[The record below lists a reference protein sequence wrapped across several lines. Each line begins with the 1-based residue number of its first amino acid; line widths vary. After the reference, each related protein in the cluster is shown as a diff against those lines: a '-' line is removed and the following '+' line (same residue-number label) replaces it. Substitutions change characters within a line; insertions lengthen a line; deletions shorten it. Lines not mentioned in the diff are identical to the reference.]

1 MSEIDEIDEEFT
13 DEHYKILY
21 TTFLVIAVIVFFW
34 LLMAIFDNDHKKDL
48 NILNMINKDNEDA

>member
-1 MSEIDEIDEEFT
+1 
-13 DEHYKILY
+13 
-21 TTFLVIAVIVFFW
+21 VFFW